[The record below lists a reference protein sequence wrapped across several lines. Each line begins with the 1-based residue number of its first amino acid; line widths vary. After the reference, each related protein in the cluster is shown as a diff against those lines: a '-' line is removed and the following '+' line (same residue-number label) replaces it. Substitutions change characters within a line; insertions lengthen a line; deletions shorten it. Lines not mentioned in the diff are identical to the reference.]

1 MKFLKVMTIGL
12 MMTTAAF
19 GASIDTGKS
28 QLNWLGTK
36 VTGKH
41 FGKLSF
47 KSGTAEVKGDK
58 LVSGEFVVDMN
69 SLTVDDIK
77 GEWAGKFLAHMKN
90 DDFFNVPK
98 YPTAKLKI
106 TSVKGETANASLTI
120 KGKTSPV
127 KFTYKKKGNQ
137 ITGKMVFNR
146 TKFGMKY
153 GSGAFFKGLGDKMIH
168 DDVTVDYKLV
178 LNKK

>member
-12 MMTTAAF
+12 MMTSAAF
-19 GASIDTGKS
+19 GSSIDTGKS

-36 VTGKH
+36 VSGKH

-47 KSGTAEVKGDK
+47 KSGKAEIKNDK
-58 LVSGEFVVDMN
+58 LVGGEFVVDMN

-77 GEWAGKFLAHMKN
+77 GEWAGKFLGHMKN

-106 TSVKGETANASLTI
+106 TSVKGDTASATLTI
-120 KGKTSPV
+120 KGKSGPV
-127 KFTYKKKGNQ
+127 KFTYIKKGNKL
-137 ITGKMVFNR
+137 TGKLKFNR

-153 GSGAFFKGLGDKMIH
+153 GSGSFFKGLGDKMIH
-168 DDVTVDYKLV
+168 DEVSVDYKLV
-178 LNKK
+178 LKK